1 MKKKNGFTLIE
12 LLSVI
17 ILLSIIALIAIP
29 TVVILMEN
37 SKKSALKDSAQGLI
51 RAAQYYNSNR
61 KLKGDPI
68 ESTITF
74 IGPNYQTE
82 NEKLEFNGEHFEG
95 VVNIDENNNIS
106 LAIYNENYCAYKKTT
121 DVNVTLTEVTSLDDC
136 KNILISSD

>member
-12 LLSVI
+12 LLAVI

-37 SKKSALKDSAQGLI
+37 SKTSALKDSAQGLI

-74 IGPNYQTE
+74 IGPNYQNG

-95 VVNIDENNNIS
+95 VVNIDANNIS
-106 LAIYNENYCAYKKTT
+106 LAIYNENYCAYKQTNE
-121 DVNVTLTEVTSLDDC
+121 VNVTLTKVTSLDEC
-136 KNILISSD
+136 KEQINQ